1 MAHLRR
7 LQELWTMSPI
17 RWLPPLAVAAGLA
30 GPAQAGPL
38 SYDQALARA
47 LASAPSLQA
56 AGLQAQAARAAAPAA
71 GALPDPKL
79 NFAVEGFPVSGP
91 HAGRPNRDDFSDV
104 RLGVMQEVPNG
115 ARRRA
120 AVAGARAEI
129 SQADAGRA
137 AEMRKVKV
145 GAALAWIDLA
155 YAERRLAALDE
166 VLRLLKPLW
175 EAQPS
180 GVAAGRLRP
189 AQALAPV
196 QMRASL
202 DDKRSELAAGLSRAR
217 AELTR
222 WTGEPAPGAVGA
234 PPRYAIDDTALHA
247 ALEDNPAVL
256 ASRSAV
262 QRAEAEV
269 DAARAAKRPDWSWE
283 VAYQRRDPMFG
294 DMVMAGVTVSLPI
307 FASKRQEP
315 LIAARRAEASKAA
328 AEREDARRMLVAQ
341 LDGDLADH
349 LMHHEQWMRT
359 LSAVLPAAQQRADLE
374 TQSYAAGRANLAD
387 VLDAMTALADAKL
400 TALEREAM
408 VMRDGARI
416 VLTYGSDQ

>member
-1 MAHLRR
+1 MHIIPRFP
-7 LQELWTMSPI
+7 T
-17 RWLPPLAVAAGLA
+17 PLAIMVAWAALA
-30 GPAQAGPL
+30 GGAHAGPVTF
-38 SYDQALARA
+38 QAALDRA
-47 LASAPSLQA
+47 LASAPGLEA
-56 AGLQAQAARAAAPAA
+56 ASLQAQAARAAAGAA

-91 HAGRPNRDDFSDV
+91 NAGRPSRDDFSDL
-104 RLGVMQEVPNG
+104 RLGVLQDVPNAG
-115 ARRRA
+115 RRRA

-129 SQADAGRA
+129 SQADAARA
-137 AEMRKVKV
+137 AEVRKVKV

-155 YAERRLAALDE
+155 YAERRVAAVDQVLAS
-166 VLRLLKPLW
+166 LKPLW
-175 EAQPS
+175 DAQPS
-180 GVAAGRLRP
+180 AVASGRSRP
-189 AQALAPV
+189 GQALTPV
-196 QMRASL
+196 QMRAAL
-202 DDKRSELAAGLSRAR
+202 EDQRSELVAALARAR

-222 WTGEPAPGAVGA
+222 WTGEPAPAAVGD
-234 PPRYAIDDTALHA
+234 PPHSSIDDAALRTALEEH
-247 ALEDNPAVL
+247 PTIL

-283 VAYQRRDPMFG
+283 VAYQRRDPRFG

-307 FASKRQEP
+307 FARTRQEP
-315 LIAARRAEASKAA
+315 LIAARRAEAAKAA
-328 AEREDARRMLVAQ
+328 AEREDARRALVAQ

-349 LMHHEQWMRT
+349 VMHHDQWLRT
-359 LSAVLPAAQQRADLE
+359 LNTVLPAAQQRADLE

-400 TALEREAM
+400 AALEREAI

>member
-1 MAHLRR
+1 MF
-7 LQELWTMSPI
+7 PI
-17 RWLPPLAVAAGLA
+17 RWLPPLAVAACLA
-30 GPAQAGPL
+30 GSAQAGPL

-47 LASAPSLQA
+47 LSSAPSLEA
-56 AGLQAQAARAAAPAA
+56 ANLQAQAARAAAPAA

-91 HAGRPNRDDFSDV
+91 NAGRPNRDDFSDL
-104 RLGVMQEVPNG
+104 RIGVMQDVPNAG
-115 ARRRA
+115 RRRA

-137 AEMRKVKV
+137 AELRKVRL

-155 YAERRLAALDE
+155 YAERRLAAVDE
-166 VLRLLKPLW
+166 VLKALKPLW

-180 GVAAGRLRP
+180 GVAAGRIRP
-189 AQALAPV
+189 GQALAPV

-202 DDKRSELAAGLSRAR
+202 EDKRSELAAAASRAR

-222 WTGEPAPGAVGA
+222 WTGEPRPTAVGDA
-234 PPRYAIDDTALHA
+234 PHYAIDETALHA
-247 ALEDNPAVL
+247 TLEDHPSMLV
-256 ASRSAV
+256 SRSAV

-269 DAARAAKRPDWSWE
+269 DAARAAKHPDWSWE
-283 VAYQRRDPMFG
+283 VAYQRRDPRFG
-294 DMVMAGVTVSLPI
+294 DMVMAGVTVSLPL
-307 FASKRQEP
+307 FAGSRQDP
-315 LIAARRAEASKAA
+315 LIAARRAEAAKAA
-328 AEREDARRMLVAQ
+328 AGREDARRMLTAQ

-349 LMHHEQWMRT
+349 VMHHEQWRRT
-359 LSAVLPAAQQRADLE
+359 LNTFLPAAQQRADLE

-387 VLDAMTALADAKL
+387 VLDAMTALAEAKL

-416 VLTYGSDQ
+416 VLTYGSDR